1 MDAASLSPQKANANK
16 PQKLSANV
24 TSGDNLRFRS
34 TFYTAIGRILL
45 AEMSDLYDKF
55 DQFFL
60 PIHKRFV
67 QIKAA
72 FQELLTAAAG
82 NPQVLQTPLAV
93 RVKLAVI
100 ALSRDLR
107 GLALAFPTRDPY
119 RLLFETIH
127 PEYTEL
133 IARALEVWRDDARVC
148 VPVLRLFCELAQ
160 NRSQRIQADAHSPI
174 PYLLF
179 RDISKVF
186 CTFVSHLLTL
196 NPTAAAKSNPNDQS
210 LFDLKYVSSLPPL
223 VVQ

>member
-1 MDAASLSPQKANANK
+1 MDAASLTPSKTGPNK
-16 PQKLSANV
+16 PLRQLSPETA
-24 TSGDNLRFRS
+24 SGDNLRFRT

-72 FQELLTAAAG
+72 FEELVTAAAG
-82 NPQVLQTPLAV
+82 NPQVLQTPMAV
-93 RVKLAVI
+93 RLKLAVI

-107 GLALAFPTRDPY
+107 GLAFAFPTRDPY

-127 PEYTEL
+127 PQYTNL
-133 IARALEVWRDDARVC
+133 IARALDVWRDDARVC

-186 CTFVSHLLTL
+186 CTFVSHLLAISSA
-196 NPTAAAKSNPNDQS
+196 PAKSNPNDQS
-210 LFDLKYVSSLPPL
+210 LFDLRYI
-223 VVQ
+223 

>member
-1 MDAASLSPQKANANK
+1 MDAASLSPPKTSANK
-16 PQKLSANV
+16 PRKLPANA

-82 NPQVLQTPLAV
+82 NPQVLQTPLAA

-107 GLALAFPTRDPY
+107 GLAFAFPTRDPY

-127 PEYTEL
+127 PEYTTL

-174 PYLLF
+174 PYLIF

-196 NPTAAAKSNPNDQS
+196 NTTAAAKANPNDQS
-210 LFDLKYVSSLPPL
+210 LFDLKYVSRFN
-223 VVQ
+223 